1 MRGCPRVPWEA
12 EGVFDGISQYKV
24 DKHGKIYEHSVDNV
38 ILRDPP
44 LAENPLFAGLNLIP
58 LPGLQRIPQVMYLM
72 SLRRLM
78 HAAWLVVRPLWAQV
92 SSASLP
98 WGGRQG
104 WPASAA
110 AQT

>member
-44 LAENPLFAGLNLIP
+44 MAENPLFAGLNLIP
-58 LPGLQRIPQVMYLM
+58 LPGLRRIPQVSHVFSFTASTAYCLT
-72 SLRRLM
+72 SG
-78 HAAWLVVRPLWAQV
+78 APSQV
-92 SSASLP
+92 SRASVA
-98 WGGRQG
+98 WRGRQR